1 MWNLVQVIHVLV
13 NVKAPLTRVYHLDL
27 LEDVHHHLCVHHC
40 MRLLVC
46 ELATKQEPGLT
57 ELIDQR
63 CERKAVVHI
72 LLDLGQLCQS
82 FDGLLKECFIVIG
95 NSEILDELRDGQD
108 FKRFG
113 LILGLLQSS
122 FFAP

>member
-1 MWNLVQVIHVLV
+1 
-13 NVKAPLTRVYHLDL
+13 
-27 LEDVHHHLCVHHC
+27 

-46 ELATKQEPGLT
+46 ELATKQEPSLT

-95 NSEILDELRDGQD
+95 NSEILDKLRDGQD